1 MRQVLLASAL
11 AFVLGTSVGALAIGA
26 RNTSESGPPP
36 VDAAV
41 SAEDPDKQT
50 VMQPNPPVTDSAV
63 RVGSMPLADSAPV
76 EPSAV
81 TEIAVGPMSAE
92 EQIAV
97 LTARWTELENRI
109 AGLNA
114 RLASLERQ
122 RSEAV
127 NDTGTTNE
135 RPDRSARQAMTA
147 EDRRSAL
154 IAAGVI
160 ESQADEIVWRQSEQ
174 AMLQLELQDQA
185 IREGWFRSRR
195 YYDELRSVNDEQMDL
210 RAEITEDQYDR
221 YLFETGEPNR
231 VQVSSVIQGSTG
243 EGAGIRSGDVIER
256 YGDQRIFRFNDLRDA
271 TTDGDRDELVPVTVR
286 RGDQVFETWMARGP
300 IGVRLEA
307 MSIAPDA

>member
-1 MRQVLLASAL
+1 MRQVLLAPAL
-11 AFVLGTSVGALAIGA
+11 AFVLGISVGALAVGA
-26 RNTSESGPPP
+26 LNSPESSPPAAEATST
-36 VDAAV
+36 V
-41 SAEDPDKQT
+41 EDHDKQT
-50 VMQPNPPVTDSAV
+50 VVRLDPPVTVAAT
-63 RVGSMPLADSAPV
+63 GSGSTETADIAPT
-76 EPSAV
+76 EPPTVA
-81 TEIAVGPMSAE
+81 EIAIGPMSAE

-114 RLASLERQ
+114 RLASLEQQ
-122 RSEAV
+122 RSEVGKGAA
-127 NDTGTTNE
+127 TASE
-135 RPDRSARQAMTA
+135 RSDRRARGPMTA

-154 IAAGVI
+154 ISAGVI

-185 IREGWFRSRR
+185 IREGWFRSQR
-195 YYDELRSVNDEQMDL
+195 YYNELRSVNDEQMDL

-307 MSIAPDA
+307 TSVAPDA